1 MTVAE
6 FIGKFAEK
14 AGIQKD
20 NEELKGILSANDLN
34 KIEMPEALFNS
45 IDTSLLSLESAK
57 NNHPALKGV
66 YFAQALDGLD
76 KELDKIREE
85 HQLPD
90 DVYEEIKKERSSFK
104 KVNLL
109 TAKIKELESKKT
121 TSTNKEDKT
130 AFQKQIDDL
139 TKALAEKETTLL
151 EVKNNSK
158 KELLDFKKNIKL
170 ESLFTNY
177 KTIFDDLPAETK
189 ALTIKNILLKELQDN
204 DVDFILDEKES
215 LDLLKKDGTAYLGP
229 NHQRITT
236 NAFIDSVLA
245 KNKILKTTE
254 AAPAATQSQS
264 GTNTTVAATK
274 NGLGV
279 KSLAQEQ
286 LDALDRNRASSII
299 AA

>member
-1 MTVAE
+1 MNVAD
-6 FIGKFAEK
+6 FISAFALK
-14 AGIQKD
+14 AGIPKD
-20 NEELKGILSANDLN
+20 NEELKGILSANDLS

-109 TAKIKELESKKT
+109 TAKIKELEGKKSSST
-121 TSTNKEDKT
+121 TKEDKG
-130 AFQKQIDDL
+130 AFQKQIDEL
-139 TKALAEKETTLL
+139 TKALAEKETALT

-158 KELLDFKKNIKL
+158 KELSDFKKNIKL
-170 ESLFTNY
+170 ESLFGNY

-264 GTNTTVAATK
+264 GNTTIAATK

-286 LDALDRNRASSII
+286 LDALDRNRANSIV

>member
-1 MTVAE
+1 MNVAD
-6 FIGKFAEK
+6 FISAFALK
-14 AGIQKD
+14 AGIPKD

-57 NNHPALKGV
+57 NNHPALKSV
-66 YFAQALDGLD
+66 YFAQALDGFD
-76 KELDKIREE
+76 KEFEKMKDEY
-85 HQLPD
+85 QLPD
-90 DVYEEIKKERSSFK
+90 DIWEDIKKERSTYK
-104 KVNLL
+104 KAALI
-109 TAKIKELESKKT
+109 TAKVKELETKKAGAT
-121 TSTNKEDKT
+121 TKEDKG
-130 AFQKQIDDL
+130 AFQKQIDEL
-139 TKALAEKETTLL
+139 TKALAEKENALT

-158 KELLDFKKNIKL
+158 KELADFKKNIKL
-170 ESLFTNY
+170 ESLFSNY

-189 ALTIKNILLKELQDN
+189 ALTIKNILFKELQDN
-204 DVDFILDEKES
+204 DVDFILDDKES

-254 AAPAATQSQS
+254 AAPAATQSQP
-264 GTNTTVAATK
+264 GNPTAIAATK

-279 KSLAQEQ
+279 KALVQEQ
-286 LDALDRNRASSII
+286 LDALDRNRANNIV

>member
-1 MTVAE
+1 MNVAD
-6 FIGKFAEK
+6 FISAFALK
-14 AGIQKD
+14 AGIPKD
-20 NEELKGILSANDLN
+20 NEELKGILSANDLS

-109 TAKIKELESKKT
+109 TAKIKELEGKKSAST
-121 TSTNKEDKT
+121 TKEDKG
-130 AFQKQIDDL
+130 AFQKQIDEL
-139 TKALAEKETTLL
+139 TKALAEKETALT

-158 KELLDFKKNIKL
+158 KELSDFKKNIKM
-170 ESLFTNY
+170 ESLFGNY

-189 ALTIKNILLKELQDN
+189 ALTIKNIVLKELQDN

-264 GTNTTVAATK
+264 GNTNIAATK

-286 LDALDRNRASSII
+286 LDALDRNRANSIV